1 MPPSRPLQVAAAVA
15 GAGALVGAGVALGR
29 GLRREDTAPSL
40 WPESLLTLR
49 FGSLDIRRRAPGSYV
64 VRVGDSS
71 WTLSRDVKGAFRVGT
86 VTLKPGEWRVITAM
100 LEAAWSLLEVVPEGR
115 SVHDLR
121 LALTEL
127 PLESQWSLQIDRPIE
142 LLRDVSSREF
152 YVVHKTKASES
163 VAHLPIWA
171 RDHAKIVGGGF
182 DLTRRQWILYTGILE
197 AAWLVGETMDGSIGG
212 GSKDEGKG

>member
-40 WPESLLTLR
+40 WPETLLTLR

-64 VRVGDSS
+64 VRAGDSV
-71 WTLSRDVKGAFRVGT
+71 WTLSRDVKGPFRVGT
-86 VTLKPGEWRVITAM
+86 VTLKPAEWRVISGM
-100 LEAAWSLLEVVPEGR
+100 LEAAWSLLDAVPEGR

-121 LALTEL
+121 LSLTEL

-163 VAHLPIWA
+163 VAHLPIWD
-171 RDHAKIVGGGF
+171 RDRSKIVGGGF